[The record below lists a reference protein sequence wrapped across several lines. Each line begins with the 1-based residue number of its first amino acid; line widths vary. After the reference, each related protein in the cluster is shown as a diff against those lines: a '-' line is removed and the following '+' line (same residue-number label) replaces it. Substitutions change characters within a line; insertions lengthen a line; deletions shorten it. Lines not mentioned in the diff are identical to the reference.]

1 MRFAYPQLLVLA
13 ALLPLAGFV
22 WTFLRVRREK
32 ALRTITMNPPRSRL
46 FGLQSAFMMTGLAL
60 AIVAAARPQWGR
72 SVEMHVARSRNVA
85 VAIDVSRSMLAP
97 DVRPNRLERAKADV
111 ADLIDSLGEDRCAL
125 VDLGHGLKTTYSR
138 DDIAGGLLAF
148 RSGATKIAVEF
159 RELEISVIGQDA
171 RVEGWIDYSG
181 TEAAWPR
188 YVPQSEK
195 FLAHLE
201 KTDGQWLFSR
211 IKVP

>member
-1 MRFAYPQLLVLA
+1 MTMRRAIVYAVLLA
-13 ALLPLAGFV
+13 A
-22 WTFLRVRREK
+22 
-32 ALRTITMNPPRSRL
+32 
-46 FGLQSAFMMTGLAL
+46 
-60 AIVAAARPQWGR
+60 
-72 SVEMHVARSRNVA
+72 A
-85 VAIDVSRSMLAP
+85 VALWLFTHSETAQIKRVFADIERLA
-97 DVRPNRLERAKADV
+97 AKMPGEPVMECAMK
-111 ADLIDSLGEDRCAL
+111 AQSLARHFKDRCAL

-159 RELEISVIGQDA
+159 RELEISVNGQDA

-181 TEAAWPR
+181 IEAAWPR